1 MPNCVSYRVLLEESI
16 STVPVLSWRQ
26 ERTKEAPGA
35 LELTSHIMILA
46 SAVKLYLPEKCIV
59 PGAKPSKPPDP
70 TYPPVADQ
78 GKRRGVIGSPDTLL
92 LSGLLPSSTLWN
104 GARLPPALLLRRTG
118 RRTTAKLWSGYGARL
133 RQNFG
138 GLSSSREE

>member
-1 MPNCVSYRVLLEESI
+1 
-16 STVPVLSWRQ
+16 
-26 ERTKEAPGA
+26 
-35 LELTSHIMILA
+35 MILA